1 MRQTSWRKW
10 LLRRLW
16 SHDLDITSGVRE
28 GLGQAL
34 EEGKGEQLSY
44 RQPTEMFDHRAHAG
58 GCDPLSLQGGLGV
71 EECPVPYFWLLS
83 SKQVMMSMRILF
95 KEEE

>member
-28 GLGQAL
+28 GLVQAL

-44 RQPTEMFDHRAHAG
+44 RQPTEMSEHRAHAG
-58 GCDPLSLQGGLGV
+58 GCDPLSLQRWP
-71 EECPVPYFWLLS
+71 ESRRMSCPIFLALI
-83 SKQVMMSMRILF
+83 Q
-95 KEEE
+95 